1 MSLTLRVLLSFVGV
15 AIAAIYL
22 LLNPILDRVER
33 QYLEAA
39 EEPMVDTA
47 EILAAIVS
55 AELAVNGRLPTA
67 LTDGFASV
75 NARTLT
81 AKIYDILKTEVSM
94 GTYVTDEKGFV
105 IFDSEDAGRIGL
117 DFSDRSDVHLTLK
130 GRYGARSSR
139 SDEYDDLS
147 SIMYV
152 GAPLIVDGKI
162 VGVLSV
168 YKPQRSLRQFILETK
183 RRILRVGL
191 SGTAAFL
198 LFGYLLSRWVTEPL
212 ARLTRHAEAVTRG
225 ERPPP
230 PKMPGQHLRVLGESI
245 DRMRTALEDRDYV
258 GNYVQTLSHE
268 MKAPVAAIRGAAE
281 LLEEDLPAER
291 RQRFTLNIRS
301 EATRL
306 QRLIEQLLA
315 LASLESRK
323 RLERVDTVDLARI
336 ARRVVDE
343 ARERNAENGQKF
355 LLTAPDSAPT
365 SGDEFLLETA
375 IRNLIQNAADFSPSG
390 GEIEVE
396 VSASADHVAVTV
408 RDHGPGLPDYAGPRV
423 FERFYSLPR
432 PGTERKSSG
441 LGLCFVREAAAL
453 HHGTATVENRH
464 PPPGA
469 AATLTIPA
477 T

>member
-55 AELAVNGRLPTA
+55 AELATHGRLPTA
-67 LTDGFASV
+67 LTSGFAAV
-75 NARTLT
+75 NDRTLT
-81 AKIYDILKTEVSM
+81 AKIYNILKTEVSM
-94 GTYVTDEKGFV
+94 GTYVTDEKGLV
-105 IFDSEDAGRIGL
+105 IFDSEEPERVGL
-117 DFSDRSDVHLTLK
+117 DFSDRSDVYLTLQ

-139 SDEYDDLS
+139 ADETDDLS
-147 SIMYV
+147 SIMFV

-168 YKPQRSLRQFILETK
+168 YKPQRALREFILETK

-191 SGTAAFL
+191 TGTVAFL

-230 PKMPGQHLRVLGESI
+230 PSMPGQHLRVLGESI
-245 DRMRTALEDRDYV
+245 ERMRVALEDRDYV

-281 LLEEDLPAER
+281 LLDEDLPADR
-291 RQRFTLNIRS
+291 RQRFTLNIRTES
-301 EATRL
+301 ARL

-323 RLERVDTVDLARI
+323 RLDSPGTVDLSGI
-336 ARRVVDE
+336 VRRVVDE
-343 ARERNAENGQKF
+343 ARERRADQQF
-355 LLTAPDSAPT
+355 LLAVPASALAP
-365 SGDEFLLETA
+365 GDEFLLETA
-375 IRNLIQNAADFSPSG
+375 IRNLVQNAAEFSPADG
-390 GEIEVE
+390 RIEVAVRPTEDGQIE
-396 VSASADHVAVTV
+396 VSV
-408 RDHGPGLPDYAGPRV
+408 RDEGPGLPDYAAPRV

-441 LGLCFVREAAAL
+441 LGLCFVREAATL
-453 HHGTATVENRH
+453 HHGTATVENRN

-469 AATLTIPA
+469 ESTLRIPIG
-477 T
+477 